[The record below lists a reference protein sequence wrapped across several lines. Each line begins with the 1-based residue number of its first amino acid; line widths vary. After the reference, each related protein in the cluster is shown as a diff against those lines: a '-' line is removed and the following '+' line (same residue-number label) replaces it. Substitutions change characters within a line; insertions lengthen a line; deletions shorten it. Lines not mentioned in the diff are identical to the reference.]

1 MSAYLKVF
9 TAGFAGL
16 ILVILMNLVVDP
28 YGIYDLF
35 SWKGVNTTR
44 PVMQNHEKLVKAYLT
59 TRMEPA
65 MVAMGTSR
73 AEFGIDPGHASWGT
87 DGPRFN
93 LALAGGNT
101 FVTRRFLEHVLSS
114 EKLKKVVLGLD
125 FFAFNTIRP
134 IASDYTDSVLAVLDD
149 GTPNPGHLWNII
161 VTTTLSRSAIDDTLE
176 TLKANEGAAI
186 QEINPETGMR
196 LFSTGGKRIE
206 TRELQSN
213 VKKTGSDQSA
223 LKSFNAMEELYLRHV
238 YLAGAK
244 REFAF
249 ENPETGSFSLQEFR
263 RLVRLCRKHGIDCRF
278 FISPPHARHM
288 EVIRAI
294 GLWPL
299 FEQWKRELV
308 LTIQEEGVEKL
319 FPLWDFSGYNS
330 ITTKDVPRDSRMREY
345 LDSTHYSPFVGDM
358 VLTRVL
364 GESDASLQSP
374 PDFGIRLTAAN
385 IEETLAA
392 DRERQAAYHQRNPR
406 DVRDIEALAE
416 KYGFNPDFVV
426 FSGEP
431 RMSRARSYRN
441 RPPPAADRPGA
452 RDSRQP

>member
-16 ILVILMNLVVDP
+16 VLVILMNLVVDP

-73 AEFGIDPGHASWGT
+73 AEFGIDPGHASWGN

-101 FVTRRFLEHVLSS
+101 FVTRRFLEHVLSGG
-114 EKLKKVVLGLD
+114 KLKKVVLGLD

-176 TLKANEGAAI
+176 TLKADESAAI

-196 LFSTGGKRIE
+196 LFSIGGKRIE

-213 VKKTGSDQSA
+213 TKKTGSDQGA

-249 ENPETGSFSLQEFR
+249 ENPDSGNSSLQEFR
-263 RLVRLCRKHGIDCRF
+263 RIVQLCRQHEIDCNF
-278 FISPPHARHM
+278 FISPPHARQM

-308 LTIQEEGVEKL
+308 AILQEEGMEKL

-330 ITTKDVPRDSRMREY
+330 ITTKDVPKDSRMREY

-358 VLTRVL
+358 VLARVL
-364 GESDASLQSP
+364 GEGEITPQPP
-374 PDFGIRLTAAN
+374 PDFGVRLTTDTVDDAL
-385 IEETLAA
+385 EK
-392 DRERQAAYHQRNPR
+392 DRARQAAYHRSNPQ

-416 KYGFNPDFVV
+416 KHGFNPEFMV

-431 RMSRARSYRN
+431 RINRARSYLKK
-441 RPPPAADRPGA
+441 PPPRSNKPV
-452 RDSRQP
+452 P